1 MRKFI
6 IGVTAAAIMFVAQIT
21 LVGEGWGSAL
31 LCMISFIAGI
41 ITEKVDRETDA

>member
-1 MRKFI
+1 MRRFV
-6 IGVTAAAIMFVAQIT
+6 IGMTTAAIMFVAQIT

-31 LCMISFIAGI
+31 LCIISFIAGI